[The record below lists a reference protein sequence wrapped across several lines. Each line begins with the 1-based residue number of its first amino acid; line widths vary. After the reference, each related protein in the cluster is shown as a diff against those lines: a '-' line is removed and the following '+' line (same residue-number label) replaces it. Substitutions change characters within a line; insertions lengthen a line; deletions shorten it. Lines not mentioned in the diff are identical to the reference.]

1 METLIKFEEGK
12 TYATPSIGDSSYMV
26 TATVVKR
33 TAKRVTFQMKGETK
47 TITKGIFIYEGQ
59 ECFYP
64 RGQYSFC
71 PTLRANDVVEEKPP
85 AAVKDDIKPSEIVL
99 FPNGETLEDLF
110 VEGAGVFT
118 VEQMDGIKNALAELL
133 MAEAFTPQ
141 RPTAKI
147 YNLADYRR

>member
-12 TYATPSIGDSSYMV
+12 TYATPSIGDSSYIV
-26 TATVVKR
+26 TATIVKR
-33 TAKRVTFQMKGETK
+33 TAKRVTFQMKGETE
-47 TITKGIFIYEGQ
+47 TQTKGIFIYEGK

-64 RGQYSFC
+64 RGNYSMC
-71 PTLRANDVVEEKPP
+71 PTLRADDVVEEKAPVV
-85 AAVKDDIKPSEIVL
+85 AKAEIEPSDIVL

-118 VEQMDGIKNALAELL
+118 VEQMDGIKHALAELL
-133 MAEAFTPQ
+133 MGEAFTPQ

>member
-26 TATVVKR
+26 TATVIKR
-33 TAKRVTFQMKGETK
+33 TAKRVTFQMKGESKPT
-47 TITKGIFIYEGQ
+47 TKGIFIYEGK
-59 ECFYP
+59 ECFLP
-64 RGQYSFC
+64 RGKYSFC
-71 PTLRANDVVEEKPP
+71 PTLRADDVVEEKAP
-85 AAVKDDIKPSEIVL
+85 AVEKAEINPSEIVL

-110 VEGAGVFT
+110 VEGAGLFT
-118 VEQMDGIKNALAELL
+118 QEQMDGIKNALAELL
-133 MAEAFTPQ
+133 MVEAFTPQ

>member
-26 TATVVKR
+26 TATVIKR
-33 TAKRVTFQMKGETK
+33 TTKRVTFQMKGESQPT
-47 TITKGIFIYEGQ
+47 TKGIFIYDGK
-59 ECFYP
+59 ECFHP
-64 RGQYSFC
+64 RGKYSFC
-71 PTLRANDVVEEKPP
+71 PTLRADDVVEEKAPVVEK
-85 AAVKDDIKPSEIVL
+85 AEINPSEIVL

-133 MAEAFTPQ
+133 MGEAFTPQ